1 LQKPLIFR
9 RFFAHAIVGEPL
21 ARRSRW
27 HLEEPYTKPQM
38 DKILH
43 HIFNGAVAL
52 IRVPLLL
59 LLMTS
64 IVISLVRRPRRE
76 LAPVRVPESLPP
88 PA

>member
-1 LQKPLIFR
+1 VRGCL
-9 RFFAHAIVGEPL
+9 VGTVRTET
-21 ARRSRW
+21 R
-27 HLEEPYTKPQM
+27 M
-38 DKILH
+38 DKALH
-43 HIFNGAVAL
+43 HIFNGAFGL

-76 LAPVRVPESLPP
+76 LAPVRAPESAPPP